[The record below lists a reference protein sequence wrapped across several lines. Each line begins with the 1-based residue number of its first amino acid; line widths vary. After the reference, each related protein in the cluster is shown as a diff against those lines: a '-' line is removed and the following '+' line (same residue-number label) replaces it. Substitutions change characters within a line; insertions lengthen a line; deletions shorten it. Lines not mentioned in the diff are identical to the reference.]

1 MNAKRGQPLVALAGQ
16 PNTGKST
23 LFNALTGLRQ
33 QVGNWPGRTV
43 DKKAGLAVIGGR
55 SVAVVDLPG
64 HYGLTAA
71 SEEER
76 IARDYLLD
84 AEPDVVV
91 LAVSAAALGRSLGHA
106 LDAALLGAPV
116 VLAVTMVDIAEAE
129 GLVFDA
135 AALERATGLPV
146 VALNA
151 VRGLGTDS
159 LRAAIARAL
168 EVGPRD
174 GGQPSSAPPSFLPA
188 ESHAA
193 WLELRDL
200 LAQAGPR
207 GRSAGL
213 LALKILEGDAD
224 ILSWAERE
232 LEPEV
237 AARARTLGA
246 SAGALAGARH
256 REAEKLAAAALR
268 QQGGTRSVFGR
279 FDALATHPLAGP
291 FVALLV
297 LALAFTVGMLVGFPL
312 PYLIMKGMF
321 AAEAF
326 VNGLLAPYSPWLGGL
341 GMGMVRGVGVVV
353 CLTPF
358 LVVFYAIFALL
369 EDVGYLARIAYV
381 MDGPMSRMGLSGKA
395 FVALLFSLPCNVA
408 GVSAG
413 RICDSGRQRMLTAAL
428 APMVPCSAKLAV
440 TATLASWL
448 FAPWTAGAV
457 VLGVL
462 LLNALLL
469 GLAGATMNRLVPGR
483 EVQHLVLE
491 LPRYQRPRLRVIASE
506 ALARGWGFVQKAGTL
521 IVSFCVLVWFFAY
534 YPTGD
539 IRTSLLGRAGVLLE
553 PLGGLIG
560 FDWRLITSLLTSV
573 LNKEAVLATL
583 AIIYDVPLDRLPGVL
598 RAEMGTAQ
606 ALSFMVAQS
615 LFLPCLATLGVLRKE
630 CGSGKIALAVA
641 GGTAVVALVAAFA
654 VFQGLRLAA

>member
-1 MNAKRGQPLVALAGQ
+1 MNAAAMPCVALAGQ

-43 DKKAGLAVIGGR
+43 DRKTGLAAIGGR
-55 SVAVVDLPG
+55 NVAVVDLPG

-84 AEPDVVV
+84 AEPDAVV
-91 LAVSAAALGRSLGHA
+91 LAVSATSLGRSLGHA

-116 VLAVTMVDIAEAE
+116 VLAVTMADIAEAE
-129 GLVFDA
+129 GLAFDA
-135 AALERATGLPV
+135 AALERAAGLPV

-151 VRGLGTDS
+151 VRGVGTDA
-159 LRAAIARAL
+159 LQAAIAKAL
-168 EVGPRD
+168 DGRPRD
-174 GGQPSSAPPSFLPA
+174 VANSDAPPPFLPTQ
-188 ESHAA
+188 SHAA
-193 WLELRDL
+193 WRELRGL

-207 GRSAGL
+207 RRSAGL

-224 ILSWAERE
+224 ILAWADRE
-232 LEPEV
+232 LEPKI
-237 AARARTLGA
+237 AARARDLGG
-246 SAGALAGARH
+246 SAGALASARH
-256 REAEKLAAAALR
+256 REAERLAAAALR
-268 QQGGTRSVFGR
+268 RVGSAKPVFGR
-279 FDALATHPLAGP
+279 FDAVATHPLAGP
-291 FVALLV
+291 FVALLI
-297 LALAFTVGMLVGFPL
+297 LALAFTAGMLVGFPL
-312 PYLIMKGMF
+312 PFVMMHGMF
-321 AAEAF
+321 ATEAF
-326 VNGLLAPYSPWLGGL
+326 VNGLLSPFSPWLGGL

-381 MDGPMSRMGLSGKA
+381 MDGPMSRIGLTGKS

-413 RICDSGRQRMLTAAL
+413 RICDTERQRKLTAAL

-448 FAPWTAGAV
+448 FSPWAAGMA

-462 LLNALLL
+462 VLNALLL
-469 GLAGATMNRLVPGR
+469 GLAGAAMDRVLPCR

-491 LPRYQRPRLRVIASE
+491 LPRYQRPRLRVIAAE
-506 ALARGWGFVQKAGTL
+506 ALARGWSFVRKAGTL

-583 AIIYDVPLDRLPGVL
+583 AIIYDVPLDRLPDVL

-630 CGSGKIALAVA
+630 CGSGKVALAVA
-641 GGTAVVALVAAFA
+641 GGTAVVALVAALSVYQA
-654 VFQGLRLAA
+654 LRLGG

>member
-1 MNAKRGQPLVALAGQ
+1 MNGNRAQPLVALAGQ

-43 DKKAGLAVIGGR
+43 DKKTGLAVIGGR

-84 AEPDVVV
+84 AEPDAVV

-129 GLVFDA
+129 GLAFDA

-151 VRGLGTDS
+151 VRGMGTDALQAS
-159 LRAAIARAL
+159 IARAL
-168 EVGPRD
+168 EASPREGRD
-174 GGQPSSAPPSFLPA
+174 SGAPPSFLPE
-188 ESHAA
+188 ESHGP
-193 WLELRDL
+193 WRELRAL
-200 LAQAGPR
+200 LPQTGPR
-207 GRSAGL
+207 GRAASL

-224 ILSWAERE
+224 ILAWADRE
-232 LEPEV
+232 LGPEV
-237 AARARTLGA
+237 AARARALSG
-246 SAGALAGARH
+246 SAGPLAAARH
-256 REAEKLAAAALR
+256 REAETLAAAALR
-268 QQGGTRSVFGR
+268 QVGGARPVFGR

-297 LALAFTVGMLVGFPL
+297 LALAFTMGMLVGFPL

-326 VNGLLAPYSPWLGGL
+326 VNGLLSPHSPWLGGL

-448 FAPWTAGAV
+448 FPPWTAGMA

-462 LLNALLL
+462 VLNALLL
-469 GLAGATMNRLVPGR
+469 GVAGAAMNRVVPGR

-583 AIIYDVPLDRLPGVL
+583 AIIYGVPLDRLPDVL

-630 CGSGKIALAVA
+630 CGSGKVALAVA
-641 GGTAVVALVAAFA
+641 GGTAAVALVAAFA
-654 VFQGLRLAA
+654 VYQVLVLVG